1 MNILMEN
8 WALIVVAIGVIAL
21 VVVGVWY
28 FFALPTNKQKEKV
41 KQWLLWAVVKAET
54 ELGAN
59 TGQLKLA
66 MVYDLFLSKFPTLS
80 KFLSFA
86 TFSKLVDSALD
97 KMKEIIST
105 NATVSKLI
113 ESNTVECEIK
123 Q

>member
-1 MNILMEN
+1 MNILLEN
-8 WALIVVAIGVIAL
+8 WALIVAAIAL
-21 VVVGVWY
+21 IAVTVVGVWY

-66 MVYDLFLSKFPTLS
+66 MVYDLFLGKFQTLA

-86 TFSKLVDSALD
+86 TFSNLVDSALD

-105 NATVSKLI
+105 NATISKLI
-113 ESNTVECEIK
+113 EGNPEDCEIK
-123 Q
+123 E